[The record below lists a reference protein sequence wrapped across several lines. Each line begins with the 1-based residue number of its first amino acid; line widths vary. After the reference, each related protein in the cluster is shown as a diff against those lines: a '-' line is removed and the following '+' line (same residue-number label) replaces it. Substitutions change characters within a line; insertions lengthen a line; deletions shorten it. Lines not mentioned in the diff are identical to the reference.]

1 MAASNWHAY
10 VRPARVATCEFG
22 QDDLL
27 HDGRQQAVVY
37 VPPLQGG
44 QLVKAVEQQRL
55 EPDHVLKVFTL
66 CLNRN
71 RTGRWLSE
79 LN

>member
-1 MAASNWHAY
+1 M
-10 VRPARVATCEFG
+10 ATCEFG

-27 HDGRQQAVVY
+27 HDGGQQAVVH
-37 VPPLQGG
+37 VPPLQGAV
-44 QLVKAVEQQRL
+44 LVEAVEQQRL

-71 RTGRWLSE
+71 RNRTGRWISE